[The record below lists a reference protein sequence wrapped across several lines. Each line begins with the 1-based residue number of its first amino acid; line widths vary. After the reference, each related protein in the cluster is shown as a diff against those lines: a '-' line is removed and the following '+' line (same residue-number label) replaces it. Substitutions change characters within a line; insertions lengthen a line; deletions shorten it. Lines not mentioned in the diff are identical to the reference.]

1 MRFSIQDQNEKKMF
15 FHVSAAAQKATGL
28 NLTTIKAIL
37 ERGNPIYHRMSDN
50 KLFEI
55 RKEDPIRIVTI
66 EGEDF
71 FSLEEIHK
79 KFDLSPT
86 KFLNQVKNG
95 KFAKKIDWIS
105 PELSSPENADEDEKI
120 DELEKFRAEMQ
131 FQFEKLQAEMQF
143 QFEKFQA
150 EMNSQLEKLQEENN
164 QLSSRV
170 ETLEKEK
177 AELEKEKSVLP
188 PKAPVPEEKDSPKD
202 SLKQYPI
209 REKPIFQAKT
219 LLQRST
225 FFTAKSM
232 AVFIRSGIVGR
243 LISCTPKNQKF
254 VLLDEKREYLP
265 DLVEEIVVTHIL
277 AEMGTGTEADENEKV
292 KEFRERVDIRKFDC
306 TGLAKKDQKDIS
318 NSAVMI
324 GRIRRLDW
332 ETMQNI
338 VKEVMK
344 II

>member
-1 MRFSIQDQNEKKMF
+1 
-15 FHVSAAAQKATGL
+15 
-28 NLTTIKAIL
+28 
-37 ERGNPIYHRMSDN
+37 MSDN

-105 PELSSPENADEDEKI
+105 PELSSPENEEENEKI
-120 DELEKFRAEMQ
+120 DELESLRAEMKSQ
-131 FQFEKLQAEMQF
+131 FEKLRAEMNSQFEKLQAENVRLF
-143 QFEKFQA
+143 
-150 EMNSQLEKLQEENN
+150 
-164 QLSSRV
+164 SRV

-188 PKAPVPEEKDSPKD
+188 PKAPAPEEKDSPKD
-202 SLKQYPI
+202 SLKQYPN

-265 DLVEEIVVTHIL
+265 DLVEEIIVTHIL

-306 TGLAKKDQKDIS
+306 TGLPKKDQKEIT